1 MISISLLQKDIEIH
15 DCPNDTVLSKHD
27 LTRLAGGYQQL
38 YEQNKLQLG
47 DRIALCM
54 QEDSHHLA
62 ALFGAIDMGLV
73 PVVSGIHYYDDEYCN
88 NANIKFVFT
97 RGIQPVTVETK
108 TIPHLEITD
117 VEPTS
122 DYTVSHND
130 ILFEAMTSGSTG
142 KPKII
147 SHTHSS
153 VESSADDSIKWYWNK
168 DSETW
173 FFHNIVHLGV
183 SSVYF
188 FPALANSKR
197 MILPPM
203 YDTFDNETW
212 KKYNVNMMLL
222 FPSHY
227 ESYPWIENMDFS
239 NVEYVLTG
247 GATIPKSF
255 CERCLSQGAKKIA
268 VIYGLT
274 ECLPPI
280 IHKIVTKDNI
290 DTYDESSMGINCD
303 DSALYSINKR
313 NELVVQSSKHL
324 ATQIN
329 YQDVEQL
336 HTGDCVDVVGDTFYF
351 TKRNKDLIRVN
362 DALINPQQLVPEEL
376 RTHVVLFSTSPTH
389 VVVCIDSMDHNTN
402 NLESVLMRSGIDYDK
417 LHVEITLNVLGKPDI
432 SKLRNHYDSVK

>member
-1 MISISLLQKDIEIH
+1 MISISLLQNDIEIH
-15 DCPNDTVLSKHD
+15 DCPNDTVLSKND

-38 YEQNKLQLG
+38 YEQNNLQLG

-73 PVVSGIHYYDDEYCN
+73 PVVSGVHYYDNEYCN
-88 NANIKFVFT
+88 RTNVKHIFT
-97 RGIQPVTVETK
+97 RGIQPVVVETD
-108 TIPHLEITD
+108 TVPHKEIED

-122 DYTVSHND
+122 NYTVSHND

-147 SHTHSS
+147 SHTHTS
-153 VESSADDSIKWYWNK
+153 VESAANDSIKCYWNK

-255 CERCLSQGAKKIA
+255 CERCLSQGSKKIA

-290 DTYDESSMGINCD
+290 DAYNENSMGINCD
-303 DSALYSINKR
+303 PSAIYDVNNEDVLIINH
-313 NELVVQSSKHL
+313 SDHL
-324 ATQIN
+324 AKQIN
-329 YQDVEQL
+329 YKDITRL
-336 HTGDCVDVVGDTFYF
+336 NTGDCVDVVNDRFYF
-351 TKRNKDLIRVN
+351 SKRNKDLIRIN
-362 DALINPQQLVPEEL
+362 DVLINPQQLVPEEIK
-376 RTHVVLFSTSPTH
+376 THVVLFSTSQTH
-389 VVVCIDSMDHNTN
+389 VIICTDDTN
-402 NLESVLMRSGIDYDK
+402 NNITDIESVLTKNSITYDK
-417 LHVEITLNVLGKPDI
+417 LHVAIELNVLGKPNI
-432 SKLRNHYDSVK
+432 NKLKEHYDSII

>member
-1 MISISLLQKDIEIH
+1 MISISLLPNDIEIH
-15 DCPNDTVLSKHD
+15 DCPNDTVLSKND
-27 LTRLAGGYQQL
+27 LTHLAGGYQSL
-38 YEQNKLQLG
+38 YEQCKLQLG

-88 NANIKFVFT
+88 RANIKHIFT
-97 RGIQPVTVETK
+97 RGIQPVVVETES
-108 TIPHLEITD
+108 IPHTEIED
-117 VEPTS
+117 VEPTP
-122 DYTVSHND
+122 DYTIGHND

-153 VESSADDSIKWYWNK
+153 VESAANDSIKCYWK
-168 DSETW
+168 KGSETW

-188 FPALANSKR
+188 FPALVNSKR

-203 YDTFDNETW
+203 YDTFDIETW
-212 KKYNVNMMLL
+212 KRYNVDMMLL

-227 ESYPWIENMDFS
+227 ESYPWISKMDFS

-255 CERCLSQGAKKIA
+255 CEQCLAQGAKKIA

-290 DTYDESSMGINCD
+290 DSYNESSMGVNCD
-303 DSALYSINKR
+303 PSAVYDVNDKDVLIINH
-313 NELVVQSSKHL
+313 SDHL
-324 ATQIN
+324 AKQIN
-329 YQDVEQL
+329 YKDVTIL
-336 HTGDCVDVVGDTFYF
+336 NTGDCVDVVDDRFYF
-351 TKRNKDLIRVN
+351 NKRNKDLIRIN
-362 DALINPQQLVPEEL
+362 DALINPQQLVPEQL
-376 RTHVVLFSTSPTH
+376 RTHVVLFSTGQTH
-389 VVVCIDSMDHNTN
+389 VIVCTDSWDNDISDI
-402 NLESVLMRSGIDYDK
+402 ESVLEQNSISYDK
-417 LHVEITLNVLGKPDI
+417 LLTDIELNVLGKPNI
-432 SKLRNHYDSVK
+432 GKLKDHYDSII